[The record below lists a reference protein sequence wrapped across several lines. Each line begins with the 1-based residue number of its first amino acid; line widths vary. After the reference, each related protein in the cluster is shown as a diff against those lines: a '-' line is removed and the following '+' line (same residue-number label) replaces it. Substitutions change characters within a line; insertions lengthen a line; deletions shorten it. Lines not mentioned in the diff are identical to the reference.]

1 MRLSNPTI
9 FNIQVMRKMGVMLF
23 AVAFI
28 FSAFKFSNFDSK
40 IEEGGII
47 FQNKTWDEVLQLAK
61 KEEKYIFLDVYA
73 SWCGPCKMLKR
84 TTFSDKVVGS
94 FYNENFINVA
104 FDAEKGEGINIAQQY
119 RVSGYPTLMF
129 ISPEGKVVRSVMGY
143 HNSEQLLK
151 LGEQFVK

>member
-1 MRLSNPTI
+1 
-9 FNIQVMRKMGVMLF
+9 
-23 AVAFI
+23 
-28 FSAFKFSNFDSK
+28 
-40 IEEGGII
+40 
-47 FQNKTWDEVLQLAK
+47 
-61 KEEKYIFLDVYA
+61 
-73 SWCGPCKMLKR
+73 MLKR

>member
-1 MRLSNPTI
+1 
-9 FNIQVMRKMGVMLF
+9 MRKIGFMLL

-28 FSAFKFSNFDSK
+28 FSAFKFSNFDPK
-40 IEEGGII
+40 IEEGGIA
-47 FQNKTWDEVLQLAK
+47 FQNKTWDEVLQLAE
-61 KEEKYIFLDVYA
+61 KEQKYIFLDVYA

-84 TTFSDKVVGS
+84 TTFSDSNVGS

-129 ISPEGKVVRSVMGY
+129 ITPEGKVVRSVMGY
-143 HNSEQLLK
+143 HNSDQLLK
-151 LGEQFVK
+151 LGGQFVK